1 MPSGGMEGPREQR
14 DAGIYSQ
21 ANEVEERRAR
31 VAAAGSRE
39 PPPARGGAGS
49 LAVSVRT
56 AYWPVGLGRVSDGLT
71 GVRARPRFRGRG
83 P

>member
-39 PPPARGGAGS
+39 TIRNRYP
-49 LAVSVRT
+49 
-56 AYWPVGLGRVSDGLT
+56 
-71 GVRARPRFRGRG
+71 
-83 P
+83 